1 MIEFLTMPSPVGD
14 LLLISNGAELTHCLF
29 AGEDCP
35 QPTAEWRDGSQSAL
49 LCETRRQLQA
59 YFAGQLREF
68 SVPLAPSGTT
78 FQQQVWQQLRLI
90 PYAATWSY
98 GELARRVGNPK
109 ASRAVGL
116 ANGKN
121 PLSIIVPCHRV
132 IGANGSLVGY
142 GGGLER
148 KVLLLNLEKGRQPL
162 DLRAA

>member
-1 MIEFLTMPSPVGD
+1 MIEFLTMPSPVGQ
-14 LLLISNGAELTHCLF
+14 LLLVGNGAELTHCHF
-29 AGEDCP
+29 PGEDCP
-35 QPTAEWRDGSQSAL
+35 QPAADWRDGSHSAV
-49 LCETRRQLQA
+49 LCETQRQLQA
-59 YFAGQLREF
+59 YFAGELRDF
-68 SVPLAPSGTT
+68 TIPLAPTGTL

-148 KVLLLNLEKGRQPL
+148 KILLLNLEKGRQPL
-162 DLRAA
+162 DLPVA